1 VPTGPDES
9 FEAVVAVALDFDVF
23 DGPSF
28 EVENL
33 DRIVDRTP
41 YFVKKCREK
50 AAQAGMQATIIAVFN
65 SKML

>member
-1 VPTGPDES
+1 M
-9 FEAVVAVALDFDVF
+9 AVALDFDVF

-50 AAQAGMQATIIAVFN
+50 AAQAGMQATMIAVF
-65 SKML
+65 SSSML